1 MRRAARRRSRS
12 TLKSVSCMLSQNR
25 RSDSTLPNKHDEP
38 ASFNLELHPSHKIG
52 TSAVR
57 GEHRE
62 HQGLCN
68 RSALRNLAP
77 PGRTYISLGSNS
89 TELAEATR
97 HVRNTP
103 HTDHKFNTSVSVAI
117 SFGLWTC
124 SGSRRRE
131 RESSTP
137 SRLSSRPRGSRWH
150 ALCSRQ
156 DWS

>member
-1 MRRAARRRSRS
+1 
-12 TLKSVSCMLSQNR
+12 MLSRNR

-57 GEHRE
+57 GGHRE

-97 HVRNTP
+97 P
-103 HTDHKFNTSVSVAI
+103 FISAI
-117 SFGLWTC
+117 PPIPTINSI
-124 SGSRRRE
+124 RRY
-131 RESSTP
+131 
-137 SRLSSRPRGSRWH
+137 L
-150 ALCSRQ
+150 
-156 DWS
+156 

>member
-1 MRRAARRRSRS
+1 
-12 TLKSVSCMLSQNR
+12 MLSQNR

-38 ASFNLELHPSHKIG
+38 ASLFNLELHPSRKIG

-68 RSALRNLAP
+68 RSALPNLAP
-77 PGRTYISLGSNS
+77 PGRANVSLGSNS

-97 HVRNTP
+97 HVRTTP
-103 HTDHKFNTSVSVAI
+103 HTDHKFNTSVAVAI
-117 SFGLWTC
+117 SSGLWTC